1 MYALLYTLFRLHF
14 CMLKGWLKY
23 GLNTDLI
30 NEKSLN
36 VKMTNVGGN
45 SPVFQLFG
53 KNYFFF
59 PIHYN
64 PVDIISEIKT
74 LCTSPEAL
82 CYVLEQDFR
91 FEDFF

>member
-1 MYALLYTLFRLHF
+1 MYALLYASFRLHF

-45 SPVFQLFG
+45 SPVFHLFG

-59 PIHYN
+59 PTHYR
-64 PVDIISEIKT
+64 T
-74 LCTSPEAL
+74 LVKSA
-82 CYVLEQDFR
+82 
-91 FEDFF
+91 